1 MKVVWLKYFCSA
13 AVAVALCGCCTTAEK
28 GSAEPGAK
36 PLKIGWAK
44 RSIAPG
50 KGGVPI
56 TGQFYLR
63 VAQGQYTPV
72 MTSAAVLE
80 NGDDA
85 VIFVSADMVSVTR
98 NVFLKVQSN
107 LAAEAPEIPAG
118 KIIINATHT
127 HAGPSAN
134 GPEKTE
140 YPNKVDFIPRSEM
153 HNFIARQ
160 MTEAIKEA
168 WNKRAMGSIAY
179 GYGFAMTGYSRR
191 TVYLDDISK
200 REANR
205 PGIAMNGKAKMYGR
219 TSDAMFEGYEAGT
232 DTFINLLYT
241 FDGKGKLTGAVIN
254 VPCPSQTNGTS
265 WYLHASFW
273 HNVREKLQKK
283 YGDITIITQSAAA
296 GDLCPQQLHYLEAEK
311 RRFRLKY
318 PEMLKKY
325 TENPMRYPEGFFPE
339 KRNYDAQYAY
349 DTMEFL
355 RAEDIADRIV
365 TAFDEVLSWAGKE
378 KFAAPVL
385 KHEVRTLELAR
396 RTFPVELVAKE
407 KANHEKFMHQ
417 PYITEGNKFAVLK
430 HNSMLVKRRNRCG
443 GVVARYQEQ
452 QKEPTLK
459 TDIHVVRI
467 GNIAFASNRF
477 ELFMDYM
484 HRIQARSPFEQTFIV
499 QLVTDQYGVGSYLA
513 TEQAIANK
521 GYSATPYCNKV
532 SPAGGQTLVNETL
545 DVLNKLK

>member
-1 MKVVWLKYFCSA
+1 
-13 AVAVALCGCCTTAEK
+13 
-28 GSAEPGAK
+28 
-36 PLKIGWAK
+36 
-44 RSIAPG
+44 
-50 KGGVPI
+50 
-56 TGQFYLR
+56 
-63 VAQGQYTPV
+63 
-72 MTSAAVLE
+72 
-80 NGDDA
+80 
-85 VIFVSADMVSVTR
+85 
-98 NVFLKVQSN
+98 
-107 LAAEAPEIPAG
+107 
-118 KIIINATHT
+118 
-127 HAGPSAN
+127 
-134 GPEKTE
+134 
-140 YPNKVDFIPRSEM
+140 
-153 HNFIARQ
+153 
-160 MTEAIKEA
+160 
-168 WNKRAMGSIAY
+168 
-179 GYGFAMTGYSRR
+179 
-191 TVYLDDISK
+191 
-200 REANR
+200 
-205 PGIAMNGKAKMYGR
+205 
-219 TSDAMFEGYEAGT
+219 
-232 DTFINLLYT
+232 
-241 FDGKGKLTGAVIN
+241 
-254 VPCPSQTNGTS
+254 
-265 WYLHASFW
+265 
-273 HNVREKLQKK
+273 
-283 YGDITIITQSAAA
+283 
-296 GDLCPQQLHYLEAEK
+296 
-311 RRFRLKY
+311 
-318 PEMLKKY
+318 
-325 TENPMRYPEGFFPE
+325 MRYPEGFFPE

-349 DTMEFL
+349 DAMEFL

-459 TDIHVVRI
+459 TDIHIVRI

-513 TEQAIANK
+513 TERAIANK

>member
-1 MKVVWLKYFCSA
+1 MKAAWLKYFCSA
-13 AVAVALCGCCTTAEK
+13 VVAVVLCGCCSTAEK
-28 GSAEPGAK
+28 PMAEGGIN

-44 RSIAPG
+44 RSIAPE
-50 KGGVPI
+50 KGAAPI

-72 MTSAAVLE
+72 LTSAVVLE

-107 LAAEAPEIPAG
+107 LAKESPEIPAG
-118 KIIINATHT
+118 KIIVNATHT
-127 HAGPSAN
+127 HAGPSAY
-134 GPEKTE
+134 GPEKAE
-140 YPNKVDFIPRSEM
+140 YPNSVDFIPRSEM
-153 HNFIARQ
+153 CDFIARQ
-160 MTEAIKEA
+160 ITEAIKEA
-168 WNKRAMGSIAY
+168 WNKRDWGSVAY
-179 GYGFAMTGYSRR
+179 GYGFASTGYSRR

-219 TSDAMFEGYEAGT
+219 TSDEMFEGYERGT
-232 DTFINLLYT
+232 DSFINLLYT
-241 FDGKGKLTGAVIN
+241 FDRKGKLTGAVVN
-254 VPCPSQTNGTS
+254 VPCPSQTNGTA
-265 WYLHASFW
+265 WYLHAGFW

-296 GDLCPQQLHYLEAEK
+296 GDLCPQQLHYLDAEK

-325 TENPMRYPEGFFPE
+325 TENPMRYPDGFFPE
-339 KRNYDAQYAY
+339 KRNYDVQYAY
-349 DTMEFL
+349 DAMEFL

-407 KANHEKFMHQ
+407 KANHEKFMRQ

-452 QKEPTLK
+452 QKEPKLK

-484 HRIQARSPFEQTFIV
+484 HRIQARSPFEQTFVV